1 MSQTSSCRAELG
13 TAQLSAG
20 NLSYWC
26 WRLLCP
32 FQDLR
37 AHPGTLN
44 DELGF
49 AFMASLYAR
58 FVLLLLWCHSTC
70 QLTLLSLAFRRSTV
84 LRAQAFQQDHG
95 ETQAAIAR
103 FVPPAAGDRWRAPDL
118 GDGLFDL

>member
-32 FQDLR
+32 FLDLR

-49 AFMASLYAR
+49 AFMASLYVWLVVP
-58 FVLLLLWCHSTC
+58 F
-70 QLTLLSLAFRRSTV
+70 TLVPFHLPI
-84 LRAQAFQQDHG
+84 D
-95 ETQAAIAR
+95 IAV
-103 FVPPAAGDRWRAPDL
+103 FGI
-118 GDGLFDL
+118 

>member
-1 MSQTSSCRAELG
+1 METFQLG
-13 TAQLSAG
+13 AG

-49 AFMASLYAR
+49 AFMASL
-58 FVLLLLWCHSTC
+58 
-70 QLTLLSLAFRRSTV
+70 
-84 LRAQAFQQDHG
+84 
-95 ETQAAIAR
+95 
-103 FVPPAAGDRWRAPDL
+103 FVPGVVQFCCFALVPP
-118 GDGLFDL
+118 GLSYDTVVCDI